1 MSLIDKPGLVGNR
14 VIHGKELGEEL
25 DVTMAKILDAVSGM
39 THCAVGRPLRIASEQ
54 PSTVGVCDTY
64 NKMEPT

>member
-25 DVTMAKILDAVSGM
+25 DVTRAKILDAVGGM
-39 THCAVGRPLRIASEQ
+39 THCAIGRPLRIASEAAEHCGR
-54 PSTVGVCDTY
+54 V
-64 NKMEPT
+64 